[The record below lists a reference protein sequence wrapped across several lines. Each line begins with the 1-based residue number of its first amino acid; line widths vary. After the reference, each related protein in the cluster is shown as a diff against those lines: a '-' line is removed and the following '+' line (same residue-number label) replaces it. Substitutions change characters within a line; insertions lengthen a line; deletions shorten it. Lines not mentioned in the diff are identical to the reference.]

1 MQNLLKKHANSNG
14 HWLLTFD
21 YHKIPVKRLPFKLE
35 GLITAAYIIC
45 PEAVYVGGDKNNAVW
60 FGSLVHELYHAYQR
74 HTIGLAKYMFY
85 KTFRRKKLEAP
96 AKEAEFD
103 AVQWYGEMQLQ
114 EMEEN
119 MARRKVNG

>member
-1 MQNLLKKHANSNG
+1 MINLLKKYANSNG

-21 YHKIPVKRLPFKLE
+21 YHKIPIKRLPFKRE
-35 GLITAAYIIC
+35 GLITAMYIIM

-74 HTIGLAKYMFY
+74 HKMGLCKYLFC
-85 KTFRRKKLEAP
+85 KTFQRKKLEEP

-103 AVQWYGEMQLQ
+103 AVQWYGDMKIE